1 MSLPAFPSLHPP
13 EPDLADLATRT
24 ATHVAT
30 IRAATAPAQVLE
42 AIRTWDAE
50 SRTVGTWASWAQ
62 IRFAQD
68 TTDPEAAARN
78 DRLDAMGPAL
88 DGLSVQVKRAI
99 LESPFRDAVAQALG
113 AQALA
118 LWALDLQSHDPA
130 LEAAQAAE
138 QRLVSRYSRL
148 TGGATIAFRGQ
159 ELRFPQLA
167 VLRESQDRDTR
178 HEATAATWGWYAAHH
193 DELSTLMGELR
204 ALRHEQAVALGDADH
219 VALGYRRMRRRGYG
233 PDDVAVFREEV
244 RRHVLPLV
252 LTLRQAQARR
262 LDVDRLMA
270 WDLPLL
276 DPRGNPR
283 PQGDLDWQV
292 QQGAALFARLGLGD
306 FYAMLRDRELLDL
319 VPRPGKRVGGFCSY
333 IPDAQAPFVFA
344 NMNGTAADTRVFTH
358 ELGHALQVWSSRD
371 VPLADLQWPTYDAA
385 EVHSMSLELLTWP
398 HMDLFYGEQARR
410 YQRDHLSGALFALP
424 WMAALDE
431 WQHRIYRDPTL
442 DPDQAWREL
451 EPGWFPDLDWGD
463 IAHGRAGRRWQAV
476 PHLFHTPFYM
486 IDYALAQTCA
496 LQLWLVARRDPSL
509 AMERYLAL
517 CRIGGRAPF
526 LELVEGAGLRSPF
539 QPGVLAEV
547 AQEAAAVLRT
557 LED

>member
-1 MSLPAFPSLHPP
+1 MSLPPFAAIHPT
-13 EPDLADLATRT
+13 EPDLAALQART
-24 ATHVAT
+24 ASRVAA
-30 IRAATAPAQVLE
+30 IQAATSAGQVLDQ
-42 AIRTWDAE
+42 IRDWDAE
-50 SRTVGTWASWAQ
+50 GRTVSTWASWTQ

-68 TTDPEAAARN
+68 TSDPEAAARN
-78 DRLDAMGPAL
+78 DRLDALGPAL
-88 DGLSVQVKRAI
+88 ETLSVQVKRAV
-99 LESPFRDAVAQALG
+99 LDSPHREGVAAALG
-113 AQALA
+113 EHPLA

-130 LEAAQAAE
+130 LEAAQAEE
-138 QRLVSRYSRL
+138 QRLISRYSRL
-148 TGGATIAFRGQ
+148 TGGATVPFRGQ

-167 VLRESQDRDTR
+167 VLRESLDRTTR

-193 DELSTLMGELR
+193 DELSSIMAELR
-204 ALRHEQAVALGDADH
+204 TLRHRQAVALGDPDH

-233 PDDVAVFREEV
+233 PDQVAVFREEL

-252 LTLRQAQARR
+252 LSLRKAQARR
-262 LDVDRLMA
+262 LGVDRLMA

-276 DPRGNPR
+276 DPAGNPR
-283 PQGDLDWQV
+283 PQGDLDWQIA
-292 QQGAALFARLGLGD
+292 QGGRLFDRLGLGD
-306 FYAMLRDRELLDL
+306 FFSMLRDRGLLDL

-371 VPLADLQWPTYDAA
+371 VALADLQWPTYDAA

-398 HMDLFYGEQARR
+398 HMDLFYGEQARG
-410 YQRDHLSGALFALP
+410 YQRDHLSGALVALP

-496 LQLWLVARRDPSL
+496 LQLWLVARRDPAQ

-539 QPGVLAEV
+539 EPGVLADVV
-547 AQEAAAVLRT
+547 AEAGAVLQT